1 MFEALFGA
9 GMPLAVRFFLA
20 FLIVLGLIGGAA
32 WAVRRFGAG
41 RLGASSAR
49 GRQPRL
55 AVIDYAT
62 VDTRRRLILV
72 RRDNVEHL
80 LMIGGPSD
88 VVVESNIVRAAGVGT
103 RDVPVAR
110 APIPEALPRA
120 MPLPEHSAWPLQP
133 EPAAP
138 PPPRAPRLEPL
149 PEDAEFA
156 PFAHHPEP
164 PPRPPRETLALL
176 AEEIAARPVPPRGRA
191 PARAQAMEPRLEPR
205 AEPRLPHAEAE
216 DTDADQRLAEM
227 AHSLEAALRKP
238 KPAAE
243 GRTPLARPAAPPP
256 EPAMEEFEEAL
267 PPPPPP
273 PAPRMPRGA
282 EARPPRAEAKAH
294 EPPRSFEPR
303 PPAEPKAAEPRH
315 VDVKPAEARMSE
327 ARLPDARAAEPRT
340 TEAKTGE
347 PKQADGRSGQGKGL
361 YDSLEQEMASLLGRP
376 AGKT

>member
-20 FLIVLGLIGGAA
+20 FLIVLGLIGGTA

-72 RRDNVEHL
+72 RRDNIEHL
-80 LMIGGPSD
+80 LMIGGPTD
-88 VVVESNIVRAAGVGT
+88 VVVESNIVRAAATAT
-103 RDVPVAR
+103 RDIPVAR
-110 APIPEALPRA
+110 APAAEALPRA
-120 MPLPEHSAWPLQP
+120 MPLPEHGAWPLQP

-138 PPPRAPRLEPL
+138 PPRVAPHMAPHMEPL
-149 PEDAEFA
+149 PEEAEFA

-164 PPRPPRETLALL
+164 PPRPPRETLAAL
-176 AEEIAARPVPPRGRA
+176 AEEIAARPVPPPRGRA
-191 PARAQAMEPRLEPR
+191 PARAQAYEPRLEPR
-205 AEPRLPHAEAE
+205 AEPRLPPAHADEA
-216 DTDADQRLAEM
+216 DATADQSLAEM
-227 AHSLEAALRKP
+227 AHRLEAALRKP
-238 KPAAE
+238 KPE
-243 GRTPLARPAAPPP
+243 GRAPQVRPAAPPP

-273 PAPRMPRGA
+273 PAPRMPRTA

-294 EPPRSFEPR
+294 EPPKSFEPR
-303 PPAEPKAAEPRH
+303 PPEA
-315 VDVKPAEARMSE
+315 KPAEARPAESRSAE
-327 ARLPDARAAEPRT
+327 ARPAEARTAEART
-340 TEAKTGE
+340 AEAKTAE
-347 PKQADGRSGQGKGL
+347 PKPADSRTGQGKGL